1 MRTAEQI
8 AKAKLGDELALGEL
22 LSSYE
27 RYLQMLA
34 EIQIGRALQGKVDAC
49 DIVQETFLEAH
60 RAIRKFEG
68 VEIHQFVAWLKA
80 ILSTRLA
87 NTMRHYLGT
96 QSRDI
101 RIEERIQFQ
110 VDQSS
115 LSLGGML
122 VDPKSSPSEHV
133 VGLEQSKLV
142 AEAVS
147 RLPAD
152 YRQTIILR
160 HLDGLTFPEIARAM
174 QKSIDS
180 VEKLWLRA
188 MTQLKREFAESSS
201 DET

>member
-1 MRTAEQI
+1 MRTTEQI

-22 LSSYE
+22 LSNYQ

-34 EIQIGRALQGKVDAC
+34 EIQIGRSLQGKVDAC

-68 VEIHQFVAWLKA
+68 VEIQQFVAWLKS

-110 VDQSS
+110 IDQSS
-115 LSLGGML
+115 LSFGGML
-122 VDPKSSPSEHV
+122 IDPKSSPSEHV

-147 RLPAD
+147 RLPSD

-160 HLDGLTFPEIARAM
+160 HLDGLTFPEIAKVM
-174 QKSIDS
+174 QRSIDS

-188 MTQLKREFAESSS
+188 MTQLKREFAESASH
-201 DET
+201 ET